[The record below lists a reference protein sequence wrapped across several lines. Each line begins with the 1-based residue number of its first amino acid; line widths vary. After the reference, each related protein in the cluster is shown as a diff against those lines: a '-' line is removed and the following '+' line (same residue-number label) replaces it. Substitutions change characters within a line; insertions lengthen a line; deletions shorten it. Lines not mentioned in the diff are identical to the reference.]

1 MAIDLK
7 KPVGKSAKP
16 TYTTK
21 KGINL
26 ARDEEAAASLKRTVI
41 LGGIVL
47 IAGVC
52 LLKFGVV
59 DQNAK
64 LLEAQSNY
72 YSIQDQN
79 TAMSQAI
86 ADYGAV
92 QVEYRTYAT
101 EWNTSDSQ
109 SVDYV
114 SVPRTKLLD
123 LIETQI
129 MPRGN
134 VKNISISGD
143 RAVLSMD
150 GMTLEDA
157 SEMINDLRESP
168 YIAAASLNNAAT
180 YEEKKE
186 ATPVVEEEEE
196 PMEGEEGEEATEG
209 EEMEAAPVETAETED
224 LTAEGSL
231 ISFTL
236 TLSLQ
241 ADESA
246 EEVTEG

>member
-16 TYTTK
+16 SYTTK
-21 KGINL
+21 QGINL

-47 IAGVC
+47 IAGIC

-64 LLEAQSNY
+64 LIEAQSNY
-72 YSIQDQN
+72 YNIQDQN

-129 MPRGN
+129 MPRGDLS
-134 VKNISISGD
+134 NIVVNGD
-143 RAVLSMD
+143 SVILSLS
-150 GMTLEDA
+150 GMTLEEA
-157 SEMINDLRESP
+157 SDMLNDLLESP
-168 YIAAASLNNAAT
+168 VVATAAINNATT

-186 ATPVVEEEEE
+186 EIPVVEEEEE
-196 PMEGEEGEEATEG
+196 TPEGEEAAEG
-209 EEMEAAPVETAETED
+209 EAVEEIEEPVVVPLEEIQD
-224 LTAEGSL
+224 GSL

-236 TLSLQ
+236 NITLQ
-241 ADESA
+241 PEA
-246 EEVTEG
+246 EEEEVVEG